1 MKAAGGEDSPDSDS
15 LIDEA
20 ATNDEVITV
29 AKMARQNLR
38 KAQEAMKDPLHDIAQ
53 APRKLS
59 DEVEWTDEE
68 VSDPAAKP
76 DEGAV
81 QNGKESAGQNGKE
94 SAVQNGK
101 ESAGQNGKESAGQ
114 NGKES
119 VAQNGKESV
128 AQNGKE
134 SAAQNGKEMAQD
146 GQESAT
152 PGMEAGEDKS
162 ATQGEKAAESN
173 KDMSHSFLSSI
184 PNSSDTEEET
194 FTGWAGHSA

>member
-68 VSDPAAKP
+68 ASDPAAKP

-81 QNGKESAGQNGKE
+81 
-94 SAVQNGK
+94 
-101 ESAGQNGKESAGQ
+101 
-114 NGKES
+114 
-119 VAQNGKESV
+119 QNGKESV

-134 SAAQNGKEMAQD
+134 SAAQNGKESVAQN
-146 GQESAT
+146 GKESAT

-173 KDMSHSFLSSI
+173 RDMSHSFLSSI

>member
-68 VSDPAAKP
+68 ASDPAAKP

-94 SAVQNGK
+94 SA
-101 ESAGQNGKESAGQ
+101 AQNGKESAGQ

-134 SAAQNGKEMAQD
+134 SAGQNGKEMAQD

-184 PNSSDTEEET
+184 PNSSDT
-194 FTGWAGHSA
+194 

>member
-68 VSDPAAKP
+68 ASDPAAKP

-81 QNGKESAGQNGKE
+81 QNGKESA
-94 SAVQNGK
+94 
-101 ESAGQNGKESAGQ
+101 
-114 NGKES
+114 
-119 VAQNGKESV
+119 
-128 AQNGKE
+128 
-134 SAAQNGKEMAQD
+134 AQNGKEMAQA

>member
-68 VSDPAAKP
+68 ASDPAAKP

-81 QNGKESAGQNGKE
+81 
-94 SAVQNGK
+94 
-101 ESAGQNGKESAGQ
+101 
-114 NGKES
+114 
-119 VAQNGKESV
+119 QNGKESV

>member
-1 MKAAGGEDSPDSDS
+1 M
-15 LIDEA
+15 
-20 ATNDEVITV
+20 

-68 VSDPAAKP
+68 ASDPAAKP

-81 QNGKESAGQNGKE
+81 
-94 SAVQNGK
+94 
-101 ESAGQNGKESAGQ
+101 
-114 NGKES
+114 
-119 VAQNGKESV
+119 QNGKESV

-152 PGMEAGEDKS
+152 PEMEAGEDKS

-184 PNSSDTEEET
+184 PNSSDREEET

>member
-1 MKAAGGEDSPDSDS
+1 
-15 LIDEA
+15 
-20 ATNDEVITV
+20 
-29 AKMARQNLR
+29 MARQTLR

-68 VSDPAAKP
+68 ASDPAAKP

-81 QNGKESAGQNGKE
+81 
-94 SAVQNGK
+94 
-101 ESAGQNGKESAGQ
+101 
-114 NGKES
+114 
-119 VAQNGKESV
+119 
-128 AQNGKE
+128 QNGKE

>member
-1 MKAAGGEDSPDSDS
+1 
-15 LIDEA
+15 
-20 ATNDEVITV
+20 
-29 AKMARQNLR
+29 MARQNLR

-68 VSDPAAKP
+68 ASDPAAKP

-81 QNGKESAGQNGKE
+81 QNGKESA
-94 SAVQNGK
+94 VQNGK
-101 ESAGQNGKESAGQ
+101 ESA
-114 NGKES
+114 
-119 VAQNGKESV
+119 AQNGKESV
-128 AQNGKE
+128 
-134 SAAQNGKEMAQD
+134 AQNGKEMAQD

>member
-68 VSDPAAKP
+68 ASDPAAKP
-76 DEGAV
+76 DEGVA
-81 QNGKESAGQNGKE
+81 
-94 SAVQNGK
+94 
-101 ESAGQNGKESAGQ
+101 QNGKESAGQ

-119 VAQNGKESV
+119 VAQNGKES
-128 AQNGKE
+128 AG
-134 SAAQNGKEMAQD
+134 QNGKEMAQD

>member
-68 VSDPAAKP
+68 ASDPAAKP

-81 QNGKESAGQNGKE
+81 QNGKESVA
-94 SAVQNGK
+94 
-101 ESAGQNGKESAGQ
+101 QNGKESAGQ

-119 VAQNGKESV
+119 VAQNGKESAAQNGKESV

-134 SAAQNGKEMAQD
+134 SAGQNGKEMAQD